1 MKMTDIQRKALEAI
15 VKWQE
20 ATLRGTPEN
29 ERALIAGTMVCT
41 LIPLTGDQLSQID
54 EIINY

>member
-1 MKMTDIQRKALEAI
+1 MTVIQREALEAI

-20 ATLRGTPEN
+20 ETLRGTPEN

-54 EIINY
+54 KIINY